1 MILTDISLM
10 YIRGK
15 NNNLFIY
22 IYFIFNVKDY
32 GKELLLISYTSDK
45 REIQRTIY
53 KVMFTEN
60 VDSYHL
66 TNVFLHL
73 LFIVHHTLCFS
84 GTNQKPERR
93 RPFET
98 GLVRHCPQGLFWPYF
113 TFLLCHIFPPV

>member
-15 NNNLFIY
+15 KNNLFIY
-22 IYFIFNVKDY
+22 IYIFICYAKDY
-32 GKELLLISYTSDK
+32 RRELLLVSYTSDK

-60 VDSYHL
+60 VDLYHL

-73 LFIVHHTLCFS
+73 LFIVHHNYTGIRGFIPVLSIRIGFS
-84 GTNQKPERR
+84 
-93 RPFET
+93 FFI
-98 GLVRHCPQGLFWPYF
+98 CLFSI
-113 TFLLCHIFPPV
+113 LRISRLD